1 MANLLGQVVQL
12 LHPLLHRHLV
22 PHAVVRM
29 VVAMSWWG
37 YRWRRRG
44 VFYPY
49 PPPYYWGWYPPQYPP
64 PWGYSPED
72 ELRMLEE
79 YKKELEAE
87 LEELK
92 EELESVNKRI
102 EELKEMIRRQ
112 RSYGPPE

>member
-1 MANLLGQVVQL
+1 MVQL
-12 LHPLLHRHLV
+12 LRPLLRRYLV
-22 PHAVVRM
+22 PHAVVR

-49 PPPYYWGWYPPQYPP
+49 PPPYYWGWYPPPQYPP

-72 ELRMLEE
+72 ELKMLEE
-79 YKKELEAE
+79 YRKELEAE

-92 EELESVNKRI
+92 EELESVSKRI